1 MADNPTLGIPGK
13 ALSITKVDQKTREPM
28 TLAQRV
34 KKLLGI
40 ANWSELI
47 KGDEPYFG
55 L

>member
-1 MADNPTLGIPGK
+1 MTENPTLAIPGEVLPMVK
-13 ALSITKVDQKTREPM
+13 ADQKTREPI

-40 ANWSELI
+40 REWSELI

-55 L
+55 F